1 MAAYQYR
8 ALSAS
13 GKTEK
18 GVIEA
23 DSARQA
29 RQLLRDKG
37 LLPTELTESTSR
49 QSVDSDGVKTATPR
63 WQRGASAADL
73 ALITRQLATLVQ
85 ASMPL
90 EECLRA
96 VGEQCEKPHLK
107 TLMFAVRSRVLEG
120 YTLAD
125 SLRAH
130 PKVFDEL
137 FCAMVAAGEK
147 SGHLDAV
154 LNRLADYTE
163 QRQHMKGKM
172 LQAMLYPLVLTVV
185 AIGVIGILLASVVP
199 KVVSQFEH
207 LGQALPTSTQ
217 ILIILSDGVRA
228 YGLFIVI
235 ALVVVSVLWQR
246 LLQRP
251 TVRLRWDKRILR
263 VPLVGKVSRGLN
275 TARFARTLSI
285 LSSSSVPLLE
295 GMQIAAS
302 VASNRY
308 VEQQVMAASERVR
321 EGTSLRAAL
330 DESKLFPP
338 MMLHMIASGERSGEL
353 EQMLTRAA
361 DNQDR
366 EFESLVSLALGVF
379 EPVLIV
385 SMAGIVLFI
394 VISILQPMLQ
404 LNNMVGM

>member
-23 DSARQA
+23 DSTRQA

-37 LLPTELTESTSR
+37 LLPTELIESTAR
-49 QSVDSDGVKTATPR
+49 QSVSAEGVKTSIPR

-96 VGEQCEKPHLK
+96 VGEQCEKAHLK

-125 SLRAH
+125 SLRTH
-130 PKVFDEL
+130 SKVFDEL

-217 ILIILSDGVRA
+217 ILIMLSDGVRA
-228 YGLFIVI
+228 YGLLIVI
-235 ALVVVSVLWQR
+235 GLFAVSVVWQR

-251 TVRLRWDKRILR
+251 MIRLRWDQRILR
-263 VPLVGKVSRGLN
+263 IPLVGKVSRGLN
-275 TARFARTLSI
+275 TARFAR
-285 LSSSSVPLLE
+285 
-295 GMQIAAS
+295 
-302 VASNRY
+302 
-308 VEQQVMAASERVR
+308 
-321 EGTSLRAAL
+321 
-330 DESKLFPP
+330 
-338 MMLHMIASGERSGEL
+338 
-353 EQMLTRAA
+353 
-361 DNQDR
+361 
-366 EFESLVSLALGVF
+366 
-379 EPVLIV
+379 
-385 SMAGIVLFI
+385 
-394 VISILQPMLQ
+394 
-404 LNNMVGM
+404 

>member
-13 GKTEK
+13 GKLEK
-18 GVIEA
+18 GIIEA

-37 LLPTELTESTSR
+37 LLPTELAESISR
-49 QSVDSDGVKTATPR
+49 QSVDSDGVKTAAPR

-85 ASMPL
+85 AAMPL

-130 PKVFDEL
+130 SKVFDDL

-217 ILIILSDGVRA
+217 ILITLSDGVRA
-228 YGLFIVI
+228 YGLLIVI
-235 ALVVVSVLWQR
+235 VLFTLSILWQR

-251 TVRLRWDKRILR
+251 AIRLRWDKRILR
-263 VPLVGKVSRGLN
+263 IPLVGKVSRGLN